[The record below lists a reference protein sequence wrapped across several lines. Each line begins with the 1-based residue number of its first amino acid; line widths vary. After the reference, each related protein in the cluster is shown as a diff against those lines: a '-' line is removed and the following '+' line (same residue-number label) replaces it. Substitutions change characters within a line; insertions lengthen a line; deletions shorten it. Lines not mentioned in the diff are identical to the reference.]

1 METGVNR
8 PAGSFARIATPIKAW
23 AQRFAVLLLIG
34 ASFGLMLMGKADVVM
49 IERARTTVSDAVA
62 PVLDAASRPVASVA
76 ELLREGKELAALRAE
91 NAALRRENA
100 RLEHWRT
107 VGAIQ
112 MRSAEA
118 CTQLVLAE
126 LRNTAQRATSADAL
140 PEELHYHANTARALS
155 EQIADDAVRVA
166 GPDGE
171 FDQPFSALLVAT
183 GATAATGP
191 FDLSPSGAF
200 TLHGMDDAAALRA
213 LVTPPGDP
221 LEDGDLPDAV
231 DRARVERYADDLVP
245 EVLSS
250 AKEARKR
257 MQAGE
262 DVLPGIRSGIDAF
275 DEILGG
281 FQEGLTIVGGGP
293 GIGKTT
299 YALQAA
305 RHAAKD
311 EEVPVL
317 YVTFE
322 NSPEGLTRKGI
333 CSIAGVSPRAVRR
346 GQVPTGKVRTAAKR
360 WKQETRRL
368 AFVEGTADLTTS
380 RIRTKAKR
388 HTGRFGAD
396 RCLIVLDYLQLFAK
410 RSEQFERYTDQ
421 RERVQKAGNE
431 LRAAGMA
438 LRSPVLAIASQSR
451 KAGNYGGD
459 DAQEQETGS
468 ARLDSLKESGDLE
481 YSADAVAFLTPPIS
495 NPDRASRVV
504 EPNRAVDLTVAKNR
518 HGETGRVELVF
529 RQAEGTMMPEA
540 KHDETPQGKS
550 PGGDGVPRADT
561 AVF

>member
-1 METGVNR
+1 MGQVNLTDEHVD
-8 PAGSFARIATPIKAW
+8 PQT
-23 AQRFAVLLLIG
+23 
-34 ASFGLMLMGKADVVM
+34 
-49 IERARTTVSDAVA
+49 ERAV
-62 PVLDAASRPVASVA
+62 
-76 ELLREGKELAALRAE
+76 LAALSRADDP
-91 NAALRRENA
+91 ARRFDE
-100 RLEHWRT
+100 LEPSEKLFGKHAQAF
-107 VGAIQ
+107 VDL
-112 MRSAEA
+112 RSAIEA
-118 CTQLVLAE
+118 GEDVPE
-126 LRNTAQRATSADAL
+126 V
-140 PEELHYHANTARALS
+140 PEEWTTAEDPAG
-155 EQIADDAVRVA
+155 AVRELKALQKRRRAAEVQEILSDGIGGQRPIEDACETANERLADLQGDFREDTA
-166 GPDGE
+166 G
-171 FDQPFSALLVAT
+171 
-183 GATAATGP
+183 
-191 FDLSPSGAF
+191 
-200 TLHGMDDAAALRA
+200 TL
-213 LVTPPGDP
+213 
-221 LEDGDLPDAV
+221 
-231 DRARVERYADDLVP
+231 RYADDLVP

-257 MQAGE
+257 IQAGE

-311 EEVPVL
+311 EEAPVL

-333 CSIAGVSPRAVRR
+333 CSIAGVSARAVRR
-346 GQVPTGKVRTAAKR
+346 GQVPTEKVRAAAKR
-360 WKQETRRL
+360 WGQETRRL

-421 RERVQKAGNE
+421 RERVQAAGNAI
-431 LRAAGMA
+431 RAVGMG

-459 DAQEQETGS
+459 DAQENETGS

-495 NPDRASRVV
+495 DPSRSARVV

-540 KHDETPQGKS
+540 KHDEAPQGTTGKAP
-550 PGGDGVPRADT
+550 PGGDSAP
-561 AVF
+561 F